1 MKKLLLVLSI
11 LLGISGFSQV
21 ANYGYTATSSPWV
34 VNTSATTIIVNGQDD
49 LLSAVTNIG
58 FTFTYNSVAYTQFKA
73 STNGFITFN
82 TANTSTQ
89 PTNNLKTSAERVI
102 LAVLWDDNKTG
113 SSGTVNYKLTGSS
126 PNRVLTIEWLNYRWE
141 KYAFSAG
148 VINCQIQLYETTNV
162 IKYNYYRGSS
172 ASGTGAYTFQNSSA
186 SVAFGASIGLG
197 GATSGD
203 FLSLNDL
210 KTSPYPTK
218 STTVETTT
226 IGKSPTDFSAGS
238 MDKYM
243 VTTYI
248 APNVSPNNATTYIF
262 YPPLA
267 NDNCSGGA
275 SISVNNNATCTS
287 TTSGTTLGA
296 SQTLAACVGT
306 ADDDV
311 WYSFVATQTV
321 HVATE
326 TPGTIGD
333 AVMQV
338 YSGSCASLSTIA
350 CINDATTGNETTT
363 LTNLTVGSTYYV
375 RVHSFA
381 NGSGQG
387 TFTMCVNTPPTIITS
402 GALASFGSCSGSV
415 STEQNYTISGSGL
428 SSNNITITAPTGFE
442 VSTTSG
448 SGFTSPLTLTPSSG
462 VVSSTTIYVR
472 LKSDATGSPS
482 GNITNVSTN
491 ATTQNVA
498 VSGTVDNTSVGG
510 SVASNQTISSGGSA
524 TTINLSGNIGS
535 VVKWQYDIV
544 STFATAT
551 DVVNTTTSVLGSSMG
566 VFTQTKYYRAAVQ
579 NGTCPAVNS
588 AYVTITVATG
598 LPIELLYFNG
608 VRFETGNK
616 LSWSTASEKNNDY
629 FNIEKTKDGND
640 WIEIVNL
647 PGAGSST
654 TQIDYSFIDNNTES
668 IINYY
673 RLKQTDYD
681 GKFKYSDMISIDNR
695 EGSSKEIYRVVNALG
710 QEVDLQY
717 YRGLVIIEYS
727 DGSSEKIIK

>member
-1 MKKLLLVLSI
+1 MKRFFILALTI
-11 LLGISGFSQV
+11 LLSLTGFSQV

-89 PTNNLKTSAERVI
+89 PTNNLKTSSERVI

-113 SSGTVNYKLTGSS
+113 SSGTVNYKLTGTS

-248 APNVSPNNATTYIF
+248 APNVSPNDATTYVF
-262 YPPLA
+262 YPPVA
-267 NDNCSGGA
+267 NDNCSGGT
-275 SISVNNNATCTS
+275 SLTVNDGTDCS
-287 TTSGTTLGA
+287 TTSSGTTVGA
-296 SQTLAACVGT
+296 TESIAACVGN

-311 WYSFVATQTV
+311 WYKFVATQPV
-321 HVATE
+321 HSLTE
-326 TPGTIGD
+326 TPVTIGD

-338 YSGSCASLSTIA
+338 YSGSCASLTTIA
-350 CINDATTGNETTT
+350 CVNAATTGNETSI
-363 LTNLTVGSTYYV
+363 LTGLTIGSTYYV

-381 NGSGQG
+381 SGSGQG
-387 TFTMCVNTPPTIITS
+387 TFTMCVTTPPTIITS
-402 GALASFGSCSGSV
+402 GTLTSFSSCTGSV
-415 STEQNYTISGSGL
+415 SSEQSYTVYGSGL
-428 SSNNITITAPTGFE
+428 QTNVISISTPTGFE
-442 VSTTSG
+442 ISKVSGGTFNTS
-448 SGFTSPLTLTPSSG
+448 TSITPSTG
-462 VVSSTTIYVR
+462 VVNTTTIYVR
-472 LKSDATGSPS
+472 LAANATGSPS
-482 GNITNVSTN
+482 GNITNSSLN
-491 ATTQNVA
+491 ATTQNIV
-498 VSGTVDNTSVGG
+498 VSGSVSSVSVGG
-510 SVASNQTISSGGSA
+510 TVSSNQ
-524 TTINLSGNIGS
+524 NVNSGNSPNNISLTGNNGS
-535 VVKWQYDIV
+535 VVKWVSSPDNLFTTTTDILV
-544 STFATAT
+544 T
-551 DVVNTTTSVLGSSMG
+551 NTTLLSGDMGPITS
-566 VFTQTKYYRAAVQ
+566 TTYYRAIVK
-579 NGTCPAVNS
+579 NGVCSQVNS
-588 AYVTITVATG
+588 NYVTMTIVTA
-598 LPIELLYFNG
+598 LPIELLYFKGEVSERYNHL
-608 VRFETGNK
+608 TW
-616 LSWSTASEKNNDY
+616 LTASEHNNNY
-629 FNIEKTKDGND
+629 FEIEKTKDGVVFYSIIKMD
-640 WIEIVNL
+640 
-647 PGAGSST
+647 GSGNSQT
-654 TQIDYSFIDNNTES
+654 KIDYEFDDYNIDNNIS
-668 IINYY
+668 YY
-673 RLKQTDYD
+673 RLKQVDFD
-681 GKFKYSDMISIDNR
+681 GKFRYSDIISIDNR
-695 EGSSKEIYRVVNALG
+695 IKLKIVSRMVSLMGTEVN
-710 QEVDLQY
+710 EM
-717 YRGLVIIEYS
+717 YRGVVIVEYT
-727 DGSSEKIIK
+727 DGSIEKIIR